1 MSIKEG
7 IEEITNSFR
16 SYDKMYDDLLEFGVE
31 SLYHPLELEWML
43 EYFIKEDEYE
53 KCIILKKYLNQ
64 NKEDDF

>member
-31 SLYHPLELEWML
+31 SLYHPLELEWM
-43 EYFIKEDEYE
+43 
-53 KCIILKKYLNQ
+53 
-64 NKEDDF
+64 